1 MKYLL
6 IDFGA
11 TYIKCALHSNGVIT
25 PTVNVPSPFQH
36 KTQVTKQEL
45 TDILEDIVSNHKDIQ
60 GIFICTILGGNWEED
75 IYKSWKCADPT
86 DKGSMCMV
94 SGVFNNTII
103 HTDHKDFTK
112 AQHYTDKPLVIGRIK
127 DVPMYSPL
135 GDTNCVIRSLS
146 LPPNGVAINMGTGSQ
161 IISKT
166 EVKRFYPAGRSFL
179 VFNRLFETS
188 SVSLFDMI
196 QTLTVQDVVN
206 SSLVVDLAVFE
217 QARSWTG
224 GGAISG
230 ITESNFT
237 IQNVAASIIKTF
249 VLQYSDSLTNAESVT
264 LVGGIASKVSILP
277 ELFQFYYPDKTIIRK
292 ESPVEATHEG
302 MCYLINKYNL

>member
-11 TYIKCALHSNGVIT
+11 TYIKCALCSNGIIT
-25 PTVNVPSPFQH
+25 PTTNVPSPFQH

-45 TDILEDIVSNHKDIQ
+45 TSILEDIVSNHKGIQ
-60 GIFICTILGGNWEED
+60 GILVCTILGGKWEED

-94 SGVFNNTII
+94 SGLFDNTII
-103 HTDHKDFTK
+103 HVDHKDFTK

-127 DVPMYSPL
+127 NIPVYSPL

-161 IISKT
+161 VISKT
-166 EVKRFYPAGRSFL
+166 KVRRFYPAGRSFL
-179 VFNRLFETS
+179 VFNRLFES
-188 SVSLFDMI
+188 SSISLFDMI

-206 SSLVVDLAVFE
+206 SSLTINLAVFE
-217 QARSWTG
+217 QARNWNG

-237 IQNVAASIIKTF
+237 LQNIAASIIKAF
-249 VLQYSDSLTNAESVT
+249 VLQYGDSLTDAESVT
-264 LVGGIASKVSILP
+264 LVGGIANKISILP
-277 ELFQFYYPDKTIIRK
+277 ELFRLYYPDKTIIYE
-292 ESPVEATHEG
+292 ESSVEATHKG
-302 MCYLINKYNL
+302 MGYLINKYKL